1 MQYTS
6 QEIALELETATQ
18 ETLRSEERLYAA
30 DAVAEAVS
38 MPGLRYVPL
47 TPARD
52 AYVVACDGQV
62 IGKMWPDEERHLLQG
77 WTVAAL
83 GTSQRLGPYRTARAA
98 AAGLAKALSVTD

>member
-6 QEIALELETATQ
+6 QEIILELDAATQ
-18 ETLRSEERLYAA
+18 GTLRAEERLYTA
-30 DAVAEAVS
+30 DALAKAVS
-38 MPGLRYVPL
+38 MPGLRYAPL

-98 AAGLAKALSVTD
+98 AAGLAKSLGVTG